1 MNGINSSECRYIL
14 VIGRCQSYGRTTVK
28 SQAKQAAATR
38 QDILAAARRLFAER
52 GYVATSMTAIADEA
66 ETAVQTIY
74 DSVGPKRAIMLALVD
89 VQEEEVGV
97 ADFVK
102 RLVATQDP
110 REAVGILVE
119 MTRTFMEQTGDVF
132 VALMSAAPI
141 EPDVAAAWEK
151 ANRNHRT
158 GAQFVARKLVDL
170 GALRDGVSV
179 ERAADVLA
187 GLSWGTTWLQFIQVY
202 GWSFDEC
209 EAWLKV
215 TLAELL
221 LRERTAP

>member
-1 MNGINSSECRYIL
+1 MNVDIYYSLGDVNHMAIR
-14 VIGRCQSYGRTTVK
+14 K
-28 SQAKQAAATR
+28 SNRRQKQAAATR
-38 QDILAAARRLFAER
+38 QDILAAARRLFADR
-52 GYVATSMTAIADEA
+52 GYVATSMTAIAEEA

-74 DSVGPKRAIMLALVD
+74 DSVGPKKAIVLALVD

-97 ADFVK
+97 GEFVK

-119 MTRTFMEQTGDVF
+119 MTRKFMEQTGDVF
-132 VALMSAAPI
+132 VALMSAAPT

-151 ANRNHRT
+151 ANRNHRF
-158 GAQFVARKLVDL
+158 GAQFVAKKLVEL
-170 GALRDGVSV
+170 GALREDVTV

-187 GLSWGTTWLQFIQVY
+187 GLSWGTTWLQFIRIY

-209 EAWLKV
+209 EGWLKE
-215 TLAELL
+215 TLAELV
-221 LRERTAP
+221 LRDSTP